1 MTLAKAIAEFKKE
14 VKNNILGLSK
24 DKLLAKST
32 KAWFKQ
38 SLINKYSYNFTSFSV
53 PIIQY
58 PQDMIA
64 LQELIWEVKPD
75 LVIEAGIAHGG
86 SLIQSAS
93 VLALIEYAEAVS
105 SNSVIDPTQTSR
117 KVLGLDID
125 IRPHNKEVIENHF
138 LSSRIDMIE
147 GSSISD
153 KVVRRVHEYAKD
165 FSNIFVILDSNH
177 TNDHVL
183 SELKAY
189 APLVSI
195 GSYCVVYDTV
205 IEDLDENQFP
215 DRPWGPGDN
224 PKTALHEYLKIL
236 EDENINAVDGKKL
249 NFLINKD
256 IESKIQITVGP
267 DGYLKRI

>member
-1 MTLAKAIAEFKKE
+1 MAIAEFKIE
-14 VKNNILGLSK
+14 VQNNIFELSK
-24 DKLLAKST
+24 NKLLAKST
-32 KAWFKQ
+32 KAWIEQ
-38 SLINKYSYNFTSFSV
+38 SLVNKYSYNFTSFSV

-58 PQDMIA
+58 PQDMVA

-93 VLALIEYAEAVS
+93 MLAMIEYQEAVD
-105 SNSVIDPTQTSR
+105 SNTVLDPTKPAR

-125 IRPHNKEVIENHF
+125 IRQHNKEVIQNHF

-153 KVVRRVHEYAKD
+153 EVITQVYEHAKN
-165 FSNIFVILDSNH
+165 FSNILVILDSNH
-177 TNDHVL
+177 THDHVL

-189 APLVSI
+189 APLVSA
-195 GSYCVVYDTV
+195 GSYCVVYDTI
-205 IEDLDENQFP
+205 IEDLADTQYP
-215 DRPWGPGDN
+215 DRPWGPGDS
-224 PKTALHEYLKIL
+224 PKTALHEYLKLLNDNEIRATDGGKL
-236 EDENINAVDGKKL
+236 HFEIDKNIEA
-249 NFLINKD
+249 
-256 IESKIQITVGP
+256 KIQITVGP